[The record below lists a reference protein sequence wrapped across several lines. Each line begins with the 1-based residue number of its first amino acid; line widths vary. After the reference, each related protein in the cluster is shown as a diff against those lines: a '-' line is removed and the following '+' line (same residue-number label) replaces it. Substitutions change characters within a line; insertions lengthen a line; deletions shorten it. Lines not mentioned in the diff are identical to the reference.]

1 MASTKLTRTPAS
13 NGNSKTW
20 TWSAWVKLSEANT
33 EYVLFHNFGATTS
46 DEVYAKIGGSS
57 GTIEFALRYGG
68 TYEGRL
74 ITNRKFKDVS
84 GWYNFVFVCDSKIG
98 FCTLTLIDAVIADL
112 ISTASKSF
120 L

>member
-33 EYVLFHNFGATTS
+33 EFVLFHNFGATTS
-46 DEVYAKIGGSS
+46 DEVYAKIGGSD

-74 ITNRKFKDVS
+74 QT
-84 GWYNFVFVCDSKIG
+84 
-98 FCTLTLIDAVIADL
+98 
-112 ISTASKSF
+112 
-120 L
+120 